1 MERPSHG
8 EGAMFRRTTTV
19 LLAISI
25 LATLGGCRGAP
36 SKAEALDAIRAAA
49 PGRDT
54 TTAFARVWQDGPAW
68 FSCAEVLSKIGS
80 RIDARVVYDQVGNWR
95 PLVVAGWL
103 VLRDTAH
110 GVVSDPGWCAG
121 KLADEPARRAGGWV
135 PIFGDSFPTGDA
147 RRGWRVP
154 IGRPRFT
161 VTSTPTRVGT
171 DSATVEYVETI
182 QTNANGAAMAADRDS
197 AYAVAL
203 LRRVEGRWRVASTSP
218 RGETGTAGVAR

>member
-1 MERPSHG
+1 MY
-8 EGAMFRRTTTV
+8 RRTTAL

-25 LATLGGCRGAP
+25 LATFAGCRGAP
-36 SKAEALDAIRAAA
+36 SRAEALEAIRVTS
-49 PGRDT
+49 PGLDT
-54 TTAFARVWQDGPAW
+54 TTVFARVWQDGPAW

-80 RIDARVVYDQVGNWR
+80 KDDARVVYDQVGNWR
-95 PLVVAGWL
+95 PLVLSGWL

-121 KLADEPARRAGGWV
+121 KLSDEEARRAGGWV
-135 PIFGDSFPTGDA
+135 PIVGDSFPTGDA

-154 IGRPRFT
+154 IGHPRFT
-161 VTSTPTRVGT
+161 VTSTPKRVGT
-171 DSATVEYVETI
+171 DSATVEYVQTI

-203 LRRVEGRWRVASTSP
+203 LRRVEGRWRVASTATTS
-218 RGETGTAGVAR
+218 R